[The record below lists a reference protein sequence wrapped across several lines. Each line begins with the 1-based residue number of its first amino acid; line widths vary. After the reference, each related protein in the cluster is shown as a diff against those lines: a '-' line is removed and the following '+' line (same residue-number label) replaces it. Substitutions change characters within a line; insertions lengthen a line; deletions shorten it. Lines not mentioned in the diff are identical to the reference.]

1 MTNPVIDMLKE
12 IHTRGLRVFWSY
24 RVPSPMWADTEER
37 LEPSTWDFIYT
48 QLGQDQLI
56 PEKTHYVHTG
66 IQISWERHIVGTVTF
81 TGPQLD
87 SIDDAFKYTIQKQPI
102 IPYEIEVQVFGP
114 SVWANQPIHEPV
126 TTLKYRAR
134 FTPSESLQQELVEAG
149 VLADQAAVIKVPNP
163 GESIASVN
171 IDYLHDKFT
180 EPAQTIWT
188 SEYLTVSKVD
198 QDDWIEEHAG
208 LLMEYTLTAKAL
220 EMIGV
225 NA

>member
-1 MTNPVIDMLKE
+1 MTNPVIDTLKE

-24 RVPSPMWADTEER
+24 RVPSPMWADTDEP

-48 QLGQDQLI
+48 QLGQEQFV

-66 IQISWERHIVGTVTF
+66 LQISWERHIVGTVTF

-87 SIDDAFKYTIQKQPI
+87 SIDDAFKYTIQGQTIAPC
-102 IPYEIEVQVFGP
+102 EIHAQAFTSPLRVVK
-114 SVWANQPIHEPV
+114 
-126 TTLKYRAR
+126 LKYRAR
-134 FTPSESLQQELVEAG
+134 FQPSNTLLDELASAG
-149 VLADQAAVIKVPNP
+149 VIAAPAIAGAIKP
-163 GESIASVN
+163 GELTAEVD

-225 NA
+225 TT